1 MTSMPG
7 VPVTDEEI
15 RDNAGDAM
23 NEAIQT
29 TRGNKQVPEMDSNTG
44 GEADSAPVPTPS
56 DPLLSQ
62 DDN

>member
-1 MTSMPG
+1 MTSNPG

-29 TRGNKQVPEMDSNTG
+29 TQGSKRVPEMDSNTE
-44 GEADSAPVPTPS
+44 GEADSASVPTPS
-56 DPLLSQ
+56 NPLLSQ
-62 DDN
+62 DDS